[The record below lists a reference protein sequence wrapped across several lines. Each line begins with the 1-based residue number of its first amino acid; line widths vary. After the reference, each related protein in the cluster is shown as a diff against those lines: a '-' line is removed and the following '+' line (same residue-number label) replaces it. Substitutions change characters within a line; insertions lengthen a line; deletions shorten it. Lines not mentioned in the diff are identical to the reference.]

1 LEDLMDVIKMD
12 DKKKEGR
19 YSRIYVQ
26 LKELLALTDDP
37 LARMASVCAVLHH
50 KMDYYFWTGFY
61 LLKEDKLIV
70 GPYQGPVACQELE
83 KDKGV
88 CWAVVNGR
96 APVLVADVHAFPG
109 HISCDSRSLSEITV
123 PVFNGQGEVMA
134 VFDVDS
140 DHADSFTSVDQR
152 ALSEIMALIFSTE

>member
-1 LEDLMDVIKMD
+1 MDHIIMD

-19 YSRIYVQ
+19 YSRIYDQ
-26 LKELLALTDDP
+26 LKELLAKTEDP

-61 LLKEDKLIV
+61 LLKEGKLIV

-88 CWAVVNGR
+88 CWAAVNSG
-96 APVLVADVHAFPG
+96 APILVADVHAFPD

-123 PVFNGQGEVMA
+123 PVFNSQGEIVA

-140 DHADSFTSVDQR
+140 DQAEAFTPVDQG
-152 ALSEIMALIFSTE
+152 ALAEIMALIFSTE